1 MKERT
6 LILIKPDGVCK
17 DLIGEIIK
25 RIENKSFK
33 IVALKMIKPEQKKIE
48 EFYEPHKGKL
58 FFPGLIEFMQTAPC
72 TAMIVEGEGV
82 VKSIRELIGNRIPME
97 AVRGSIRGDF
107 GSDGRRNIIHGSD
120 SLESAKREIDCFFSS
135 QEVFSYD
142 QADWLNS
149 ESG

>member
-48 EFYEPHKGKL
+48 EFYEPHKGKP